1 MERST
6 RLLRIAFLA
15 GALTDGLAVV
25 PMLVPE
31 VASLMWGVEKPFGDS
46 ILAIG
51 YGVSL
56 MSGWTVLLLWAYQR
70 PNERRAVAGL
80 TILVICGL
88 AVAETIAVFSGSV
101 AASRMATTW
110 LLQTALLVLFA
121 LPFCY
126 PVVRDQVKK

>member
-1 MERST
+1 VERST

-101 AASRMATTW
+101 AASRMAATW